1 MTSLNIIKDKTWL
14 VALVCTLFVTYPNIA
29 WFFCGAFYDFSKCML
44 SDFLYLFIFR
54 LSYIWM
60 VFIILIKWNLKRN
73 YNNLTL
79 SLILNMVV
87 GLGLFAI
94 YWIARMPFSMYEAIS
109 IPIFQFLVVGLLS
122 AMIGYIY
129 KLYVCQREKDKEI
142 ERLHIE
148 NLQSRCDALSNQIN
162 PHFFFNSLNGIVSLI
177 RANDN
182 SRTLTYVDKLSDIFR
197 YTLRSDKKTI
207 VSLKEELQFV
217 NAFSHVMQVRFANK
231 LEFNVVVDDTKLDLN
246 IPVLSLLPLL
256 ENVAVHNTIDSEH
269 KMVVSIVLNDKN
281 ELVISNPIYPK
292 LTPPET
298 NGTGLTNLENRF
310 RLMMNKEIRVTMT
323 EEMFTVYLPLK

>member
-14 VALVCTLFVTYPNIA
+14 VALVCTLFVTYPNVA
-29 WFFCGAFYDFSKCML
+29 WFFCGMLYDSTYML
-44 SDFLYLFIFR
+44 VDFLCLFAFR
-54 LSYIWM
+54 LIFVWAT
-60 VFIILIKWNLKRN
+60 FLFLIKQNLKAKN
-73 YNNLTL
+73 HSLGK
-79 SLILNMVV
+79 SLIVNFVASM
-87 GLGLFAI
+87 LFFGVF
-94 YWIARMPFSMYEAIS
+94 WVARMPFKTFEAIS

-122 AMIGYIY
+122 AMIGHIY
-129 KLYVCQREKDKEI
+129 KLYISQREKDKEI

-231 LEFNVVVDDTKLDLN
+231 LEFNVVVDDAKLDLN

-323 EEMFTVYLPLK
+323 EEVFTVYLPLK

>member
-14 VALVCTLFVTYPNIA
+14 VALVCTLFVTYPNVA
-29 WFFCGAFYDFSKCML
+29 WFFCGMLYDSTYML
-44 SDFLYLFIFR
+44 VDFLCLFAFR
-54 LSYIWM
+54 L
-60 VFIILIKWNLKRN
+60 VFVWATFLFLIKQSLKAKNINLGK
-73 YNNLTL
+73 
-79 SLILNMVV
+79 SLIMNL
-87 GLGLFAI
+87 
-94 YWIARMPFSMYEAIS
+94 IASMFFFGVFWVARLPFKTFEAIS

-207 VSLKEELQFV
+207 VTLKEELQFV

-323 EEMFTVYLPLK
+323 EEVFTVYLPLK